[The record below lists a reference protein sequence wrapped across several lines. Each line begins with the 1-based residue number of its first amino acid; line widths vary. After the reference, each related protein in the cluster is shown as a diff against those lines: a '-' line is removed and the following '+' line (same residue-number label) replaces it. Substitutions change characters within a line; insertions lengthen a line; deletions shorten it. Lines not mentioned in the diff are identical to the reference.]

1 MSEELNNELST
12 SMVDAGNSVFPQD
25 NTPVVEEEIAKVEEP
40 VKAEEP
46 VVVEEPVIAPET
58 TDSNAITTPRFGR
71 SSDEVQAVGSVAN
84 GAIGVTSTK
93 PEAKKSSP
101 KSSKKKETVA
111 LYSTKNVTWNGIGKV
126 YRGYNIVDVDAA
138 EKWKTRDHIRV
149 ATPEEVAKEF
159 GK

>member
-25 NTPVVEEEIAKVEEP
+25 NTPAEEEIAKVEEP

-58 TDSNAITTPRFGR
+58 TDENAITAPRYGR
-71 SSDEVQAVGSVAN
+71 SSEEVQAVGPVSN
-84 GAIGVTSTK
+84 GTIGVTSVK
-93 PEAKKSSP
+93 PEPKKASS

-111 LYSTKNVTWNGIGKV
+111 LYSTKNVTWTGVGKV
-126 YRGYNIVDVDAA
+126 YRGYNIVDQDAA